1 MKQELFDNINW
12 TAYRMEVEQ
21 AINNERLWLMG
32 AGTDYE
38 LHEQNIEELREELEN
53 ILEGNYQMVIDKH
66 EQYMGEE
73 ETIEHFRN
81 FVIEEPEKKAVQDES
96 QRNELFLDALTDIAL
111 QTGWEHVEFEDSKTR
126 SITLR
131 SWANEFADKYADA
144 DWEKL
149 DYITTVDDFA
159 QKKLD
164 AFLEGQGRAMP
175 KAGAD
180 RDRITD
186 VNVFVGRD
194 NRTYIRCKVDG
205 EQQISRQLS
214 FRDVCNFDD
223 KTNRNELAER
233 YFKDVLEAA
242 QTREQGMK
250 R

>member
-1 MKQELFDNINW
+1 MKQELIDNINW

-21 AINNERLWLMG
+21 AINNERLWMMG
-32 AGTDYE
+32 AGTDCE

-53 ILEGNYQMVIDKH
+53 ILEGNYQMVIDKL
-66 EQYMGEE
+66 EQYMGDE

-81 FVIEEPEKKAVQDES
+81 FFIEGPEKKAVQDEN
-96 QRNELFLDALTDIAL
+96 QRDELFLDALTDIAL

-159 QKKLD
+159 TKKLD
-164 AFLEGQGRAMP
+164 ALLHRQPELLQNQVQRE
-175 KAGAD
+175 
-180 RDRITD
+180 RISGIQIYSGKD
-186 VNVFVGRD
+186 GK
-194 NRTYIRCKVDG
+194 TYIRCKIDG
-205 EQQISRQLS
+205 QQQMAKQMNLT
-214 FRDVCNFDD
+214 DVLNFGAETDR
-223 KTNRNELAER
+223 KELAAR
-233 YFKDVLEAA
+233 YFKEALEPG
-242 QTREQGMK
+242 QTREQGLK